1 MKRAAL
7 LLPLLGMFSLAQ
19 SAWADSFL
27 FSNGVYQVINVPG
40 ANRDTTVAED
50 INNKGEIVGTF
61 SDSTGTHGFLDV
73 NGVFTRIDF
82 PGSMFTEAYG
92 INDSG
97 QIVGLV
103 QGALG
108 TGPQGYLDING
119 VFSTVNYPGAT
130 TTGAIGIN
138 NASQISGSASS
149 SLVPEAG
156 FVATNGS
163 YGKIVLPFSNSFSEG
178 HGINDSGQVVGVYFN
193 SQPHGFLDSNGV
205 FSTIDVPGASGT
217 YSYGINDS
225 GQIVGRFV
233 EGNDFH
239 GYVDT
244 NGAFSSIDVPGGRD
258 TMANGI
264 NDEGEVV
271 GSFTPTGK
279 PPSPVPE
286 PASLLLVALG
296 FAAFGIKPFIGHVL
310 TRKLSIRC

>member
-1 MKRAAL
+1 MKRTAVVL
-7 LLPLLGMFSLAQ
+7 SFLGIFSLVQ

-27 FSNGVYQVINVPG
+27 FSNGAYKVINVPG
-40 ANRDTTVAED
+40 ANRDTTVAQD
-50 INNKGEIVGTF
+50 INNRGEIVGTF

-92 INDSG
+92 INNSG
-97 QIVGLV
+97 QIVGVV

-108 TGPQGYLDING
+108 TAPQGYLDDNG

-130 TTGAIGIN
+130 STGAIGIN
-138 NASQISGSASS
+138 NVGQISGSASFRH
-149 SLVPEAG
+149 VPEAG
-156 FVATNGS
+156 FIAANGS

-178 HGINDSGQVVGVYFN
+178 HGINDSGQVVGVYFDA
-193 SQPHGFLDSNGV
+193 QPNGFLDSNGV
-205 FSTIDVPGASGT
+205 FSTVDVPGASGT

-225 GQIVGRFV
+225 GQIVGRFL
-233 EGNDFH
+233 EGDRFH
-239 GYVDT
+239 GFLDT
-244 NGAFSSIDVPGGRD
+244 SGVFSSIDVPGGRD

-286 PASLLLVALG
+286 PASLLLVASG
-296 FAAFGIKPFIGHVL
+296 FVAVGLK
-310 TRKLSIRC
+310 RKLSTRC